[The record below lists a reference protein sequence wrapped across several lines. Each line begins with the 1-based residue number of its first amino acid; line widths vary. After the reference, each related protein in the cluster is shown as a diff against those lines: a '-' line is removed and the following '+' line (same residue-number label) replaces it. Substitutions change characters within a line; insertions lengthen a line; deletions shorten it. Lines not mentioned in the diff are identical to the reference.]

1 LADLH
6 LQNQQLR
13 EKMKKEGSTVGKG
26 QRQMEVQFVDQFGF
40 HKVTSAVLVL
50 QVNNWRSDWVSFFAR
65 QRIHPQMDLIERSSG
80 DRESRELWAQLQE
93 QAILSLKIP
102 SFFCGV
108 EIVHSLLHGDLWR
121 GNVAEDDSGPIIF
134 DPASFYH
141 SEYDLA
147 IAGMF
152 GGFSSSFYSA
162 YHSKIPR
169 ATGFEKHLKFY
180 QLFHYMSHWNHFGS
194 VYGGSSINIMR
205 KLTK

>member
-1 LADLH
+1 NLH

-13 EKMKKEGSTVGKG
+13 EKMKKEESTVA
-26 QRQMEVQFVDQFGF
+26 QRLCDPQKVYLKMKENCLFCGVE
-40 HKVTSAVLVL
+40 VTSAVLVL
-50 QVNNWRSDWVSFFAR
+50 QVNNWRSDW
-65 QRIHPQMDLIERSSG
+65 MDLIERSSG

-93 QAILSLKIP
+93 QIP

-121 GNVAEDDSGPIIF
+121 ENVAEDDSGPIIF
-134 DPASFYH
+134 DPASFCH
-141 SEYDLA
+141 SEHDFA

-162 YHSKIPR
+162 YHSKIPG
-169 ATGFEKHLKFY
+169 AAGFEKHLKIY
-180 QLFHYMSHWNHFGS
+180 QLFHYMNHWNHFGS
-194 VYGGSSINIMR
+194 VYGGSSVNIMR